1 VGDEKVEEKN
11 YRNQKEKAKK
21 ESDQKG
27 SFETIVTLC
36 FRSLGVSLT
45 EEERGRTALEAIHTQ
60 IGNTSVSRETEEWPR
75 DVSSQIIVLQ
85 VQLPQ
90 LFCSR

>member
-21 ESDQKG
+21 ESNQKG
-27 SFETIVTLC
+27 SFETVVTLY

-45 EEERGRTALEAIHTQ
+45 EEERGWT
-60 IGNTSVSRETEEWPR
+60 GNTSIHRETEEWPR